1 MNQLAVLTESQRSEV
16 FEAVP
21 DAIRNVMEYLCNSL
35 EDGEELSTCANLW
48 SEDGTEEDGKKGP
61 NKALKA
67 KMERRKKM
75 KKFLKGKKRVA
86 PLKNG
91 AKRNT
96 KPPKNDKN
104 RLPAPPTKTN

>member
-1 MNQLAVLTESQRSEV
+1 MLTESQRSEV

-35 EDGEELSTCANLW
+35 EDGDELSTCANLW
-48 SEDGTEEDGKKGP
+48 SDVATADDGKKGP

-86 PLKNG
+86 PQKS
-91 AKRNT
+91 AK
-96 KPPKNDKN
+96 KPAIKNDKK
-104 RLPAPPTKTN
+104 RLTTPPMKIQSPKLPK

>member
-1 MNQLAVLTESQRSEV
+1 VVNQLAVLTESQRSEV

-48 SEDGTEEDGKKGP
+48 SEVATEDGKKGP

-86 PLKNG
+86 PQKKGVKKAANKNEK
-91 AKRNT
+91 KRVT
-96 KPPKNDKN
+96 A
-104 RLPAPPTKTN
+104 APIKTVK

>member
-1 MNQLAVLTESQRSEV
+1 MLTESQRSEV

-35 EDGEELSTCANLW
+35 EDGEELSTCSSLW
-48 SEDGTEEDGKKGP
+48 SEVATAEDGTKRGP

-86 PLKNG
+86 PHKNG
-91 AKRNT
+91 VKKANKV
-96 KPPKNDKN
+96 DKKGVTN
-104 RLPAPPTKTN
+104 KPTKN